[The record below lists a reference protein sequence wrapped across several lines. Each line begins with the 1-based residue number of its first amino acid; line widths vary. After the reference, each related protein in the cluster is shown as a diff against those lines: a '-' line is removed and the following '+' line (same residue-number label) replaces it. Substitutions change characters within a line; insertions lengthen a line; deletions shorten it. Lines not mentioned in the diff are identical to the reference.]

1 MDDDLAAK
9 EFDLLILR
17 TQLAI
22 LRADPGF
29 AALRDKIVA
38 IAGLLEEISNVPMV
52 AKELDL
58 ILAIQTEDFWQDI
71 ASPTLETVRRRLR
84 ALIKLIEIKRRPIVY
99 TDFEDEIGA
108 SAEIAIRGVNVGTD
122 MDRFRAKAR
131 YFLKENANKIAV
143 LKLRRDEPLTQT
155 DLAELERI
163 FVASGADP
171 AQIEAVRSEGGLGL
185 FVRSLV
191 GLDREAAKKAFADFL
206 AARKPSADQIE
217 FVNMIV
223 DHLTDRGV
231 MEPRLLYESPFTDI
245 NPLGVEG
252 IFGQKDAAEVVS
264 IIDSVNRRAAA

>member
-1 MDDDLAAK
+1 
-9 EFDLLILR
+9 
-17 TQLAI
+17 
-22 LRADPGF
+22 
-29 AALRDKIVA
+29 
-38 IAGLLEEISNVPMV
+38 
-52 AKELDL
+52 
-58 ILAIQTEDFWQDI
+58 
-71 ASPTLETVRRRLR
+71 
-84 ALIKLIEIKRRPIVY
+84 
-99 TDFEDEIGA
+99 
-108 SAEIAIRGVNVGTD
+108 

-131 YFLKENANKIAV
+131 HFLKDNANRLAV
-143 LKLRRDEPLTQT
+143 LKLRRNEPLTPT

-163 FVASGADP
+163 FVDAGAEP
-171 AQIEAVRSEGGLGL
+171 AQMEAIRAGGGLGL

-206 AARKPSADQIE
+206 AARKPTADQIE

-252 IFGQKDAAEVVS
+252 IFGQQGAAEVIS

>member
-1 MDDDLAAK
+1 MASMSEPTWTAFGRK
-9 EFDLLILR
+9 
-17 TQLAI
+17 
-22 LRADPGF
+22 
-29 AALRDKIVA
+29 RDT
-38 IAGLLEEISNVPMV
+38 S
-52 AKELDL
+52 
-58 ILAIQTEDFWQDI
+58 
-71 ASPTLETVRRRLR
+71 
-84 ALIKLIEIKRRPIVY
+84 
-99 TDFEDEIGA
+99 
-108 SAEIAIRGVNVGTD
+108 
-122 MDRFRAKAR
+122 
-131 YFLKENANKIAV
+131 LKENANKIAV

-252 IFGQKDAAEVVS
+252 IFGQKERPRSFRSSTASIGEPPRSGRGALAPSNGGVARSDAAAGK
-264 IIDSVNRRAAA
+264 NRRLSC